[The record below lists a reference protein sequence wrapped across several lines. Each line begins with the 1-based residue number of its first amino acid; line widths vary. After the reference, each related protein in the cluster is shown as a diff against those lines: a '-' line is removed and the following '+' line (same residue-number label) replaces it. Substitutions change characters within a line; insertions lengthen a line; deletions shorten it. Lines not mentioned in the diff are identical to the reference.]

1 METNKMDLFNFYLD
15 HETKELCIMKLQE
28 LIPGATKGTLSA
40 LIRTLLWQFAY
51 TDTKDI
57 NPTLIEAVKLN
68 YIVSKNRNKR
78 SSL

>member
-28 LIPGATKGTLSA
+28 FIPGATKGTLSA
-40 LIRTLLWQFAY
+40 LIRTLLWQFAH
-51 TDTKDI
+51 TENV